1 MTKPKQAKPKP
12 IPLADVVARLAEDHG
27 CAQAEAKRML
37 ASVQSVISHLVTEG
51 KAVRLPELA
60 TFSAVDVPER
70 QVRNPGTGE
79 VQTAAPTRQ
88 VRIAPTS
95 RLKAAAKA
103 AVQ

>member
-1 MTKPKQAKPKP
+1 MTKPKP

-37 ASVQSVISHLVTEG
+37 ASIQSVVSHLVTEG
-51 KAVRLPELA
+51 KTVRLPELA

-70 QVRNPGTGE
+70 QVRNPATGE
-79 VQTAAPTRQ
+79 TQTAAPTRQ
-88 VRIAPTS
+88 VRIAAAGP
-95 RLKAAAKA
+95 LKAAVKA